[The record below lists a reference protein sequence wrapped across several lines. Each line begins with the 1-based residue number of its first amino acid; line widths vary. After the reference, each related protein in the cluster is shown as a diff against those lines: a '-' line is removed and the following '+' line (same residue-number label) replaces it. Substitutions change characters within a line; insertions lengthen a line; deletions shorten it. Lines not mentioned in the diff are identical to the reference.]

1 MKIIASIFT
10 IFIAILVTVS
20 VMNYFNDGA
29 KVIQKEFAPSAL
41 LKKYEDFKN
50 LSAAIDK
57 KRADIAMYQEEL
69 KSMTGT
75 DKDDKFYREQRKA
88 ELFGI
93 IASHNTLCQQYNTAM
108 SEFNYRF
115 TNVGDLPKTNLE
127 PLPREY
133 KPYINSIH

>member
-1 MKIIASIFT
+1 MKLFGWFILIFVG
-10 IFIAILVTVS
+10 LTVIS
-20 VMNYFNDGA
+20 FTCNWFSDGV
-29 KVIQKEFAPSAL
+29 KTVEKEFSPSAM

-57 KRADIAMYQEEL
+57 KRADIEMYQEEI
-69 KSMTGT
+69 KSMTGN

-88 ELFGI
+88 ELMGI
-93 IASHNTLCQQYNTAM
+93 IASHNTLCQQYNAAM

-115 TNVGDLPKTNLE
+115 TNVGDLPQTNLT